1 MMLAAE
7 FRNWSSMTICFRR
20 IVTTFVAVVLLCLP
34 GSAKKKNTPLHIFFI
49 DVEGGQSTLVV
60 TPAGKSVLIDTGY
73 AGSRDAG
80 RIQAAAKA
88 AHLKRLDYV
97 LITHYHPDHVGGV
110 PDLLQ
115 RMKVGVFVDHGPNTD
130 KTGYTL
136 TAYAAYEQAIAHSH
150 RMTLEPGQGLPL
162 KGITFRV
169 LAGAGQHIAEPL
181 PGAGEANRYCDSEA
195 APDDTSENSQS
206 LGVLI
211 SYGKFQFLDLGDLT
225 ENKELEFLCPNNLI
239 GTVDLYLST
248 HHGSAQDNPKPL
260 VWAVHPR
267 VAIMNNG
274 PHKGGSPEAWQV
286 IHDSPGLAGFWQL
299 HYAVDG
305 GEDDNVKEDYIAN
318 VGDADGYYIEVSAAP
333 DGSFT
338 VLNSRNG
345 YSRKYGAE

>member
-1 MMLAAE
+1 MTSSLRRAAIALL
-7 FRNWSSMTICFRR
+7 MGL
-20 IVTTFVAVVLLCLP
+20 LLC
-34 GSAKKKNTPLHIFFI
+34 AVAFARKKPPLRIFFI

-60 TPAGKSVLIDTGY
+60 TPEGKSVLIDTGFP
-73 AGSRDAG
+73 GSRDAG
-80 RIQAAAKA
+80 RIQAAAKSA
-88 AHLKRLDYV
+88 QLKHLDYV

-110 PDLLQ
+110 PDLLK
-115 RMKVGVFVDHGPNTD
+115 RMKVGVFVDHGPNERD
-130 KTGYTL
+130 ADYTHD
-136 TAYAAYEQAIAHSH
+136 AYAAYEKAISHSH
-150 RMTLEPGQGLPL
+150 RITLEPGLGLPL

-169 LAGAGQHIAEPL
+169 LTGAGKHIGEPL
-181 PGAGEANRYCDSEA
+181 PGAGEANRYCGSDS
-195 APDDTSENSQS
+195 APPNDDSENSQS

-225 ENKELEFLCPNNLI
+225 ENKELEFLCPDNFI

-248 HHGSAQDNPKPL
+248 HHGSAPDNPKAL

-299 HYAVDG
+299 HSTDG
-305 GEDDNVKEDYIAN
+305 GKDKNVREDFIAN
-318 VGDADGYYIEVSAAP
+318 VDDADGHFIEVTADP

-338 VLNSRNG
+338 VLNSRND

>member
-1 MMLAAE
+1 MTCSFRYAAITLL
-7 FRNWSSMTICFRR
+7 MGL
-20 IVTTFVAVVLLCLP
+20 LLCP
-34 GSAKKKNTPLHIFFI
+34 VAPARKKPPLRIFFI
-49 DVEGGQSTLVV
+49 DVEGGQSTLIV
-60 TPAGKSVLIDTGY
+60 TPTGKSVLIDTGF

-80 RIQAAAKA
+80 RIVAAAKA
-88 AHLKRLDYV
+88 AQLKRLDYV

-110 PDLLQ
+110 SDLLK
-115 RMKVGVFVDHGPNTD
+115 RMKVDIFVDHGPNED
-130 KTGYTL
+130 KNDYTRAAY
-136 TAYAAYEQAIAHSH
+136 TAYEKAIAHSH

-169 LAGAGQHIAEPL
+169 SAGAGKHISEPL

-195 APDDTSENSQS
+195 TAPDDTSENSQS

-211 SYGKFQFLDLGDLT
+211 TYGRFQFLDLGDLT
-225 ENKELEFLCPNNLI
+225 ANKELEFLCPNNFI

-248 HHGSAQDNPKPL
+248 HHGSASDNPKAL

-274 PHKGGSPEAWQV
+274 AHKGGSAEAWQI

-299 HYAVDG
+299 HYSVDSG
-305 GEDDNVKEDYIAN
+305 KDHNVNGDYIAN
-318 VGDADGYYIEVSAAP
+318 RDDADGFFIEVTAGP

-345 YSRKYGAE
+345 YLKKYGAE

>member
-1 MMLAAE
+1 MIL
-7 FRNWSSMTICFRR
+7 SLRR
-20 IVTTFVAVVLLCLP
+20 VAITLVAGLLLCLP
-34 GSAKKKNTPLHIFFI
+34 AFAKKNNPLRIFFI

-88 AHLKRLDYV
+88 AHLRRLDYV

-115 RMKVGVFVDHGPNTD
+115 RMKVGVFVDHGPNQRKAD
-130 KTGYTL
+130 YTQ
-136 TAYAAYEQAIAHSH
+136 AAYDAYEKAIARSH
-150 RMTLEPGQGLPL
+150 HIALEPGQGLPL
-162 KGITFRV
+162 KSITFRV
-169 LAGAGQHIAEPL
+169 LTGAGKHIAEPL

-195 APDDTSENSQS
+195 PAPDEDASENSQS
-206 LGVLI
+206 LGILI
-211 SYGKFQFLDLGDLT
+211 TYGKFQFLDLGDLT
-225 ENKELEFLCPNNLI
+225 ENKELELLCPNNFI

-248 HHGSAQDNPKPL
+248 HHGVAPDNPKAL

-267 VAIMNNG
+267 VAILDNG
-274 PHKGGSPEAWQV
+274 AHKGGSPEAWQI

-305 GEDDNVKEDYIAN
+305 GRDHNVKEDYIAN
-318 VGDADGYYIEVSAAP
+318 VDDADGHFIEATVEP

>member
-1 MMLAAE
+1 MNPWL
-7 FRNWSSMTICFRR
+7 RR
-20 IVTTFVAVVLLCLP
+20 VAITLVVGSLYLP
-34 GSAKKKNTPLHIFFI
+34 AFAKKKNNPLRIFFI

-60 TPAGKSVLIDTGY
+60 TPAGKSVLIDTGF

-80 RIQAAAKA
+80 RIVSAANA

-110 PDLLQ
+110 PDLLKQ
-115 RMKVGVFVDHGPNTD
+115 MKVGVFVDHGPNEEKAD
-130 KTGYTL
+130 YTL
-136 TAYAAYEQAIAHSH
+136 AAYAAYEKATAHSH

-162 KGITFRV
+162 KGVTFRA
-169 LAGAGQHIAEPL
+169 LAGAGKHIAEPL
-181 PGAGEANRYCDSEA
+181 PGAGEANRYCDSEV

-206 LGVLI
+206 LGVLL

-225 ENKELEFLCPNNLI
+225 ENKELDLLCPNNFI

-248 HHGSAQDNPKPL
+248 HHGSAQDNPKAL

-274 PHKGGSPEAWQV
+274 AHKGGSPEAWQI

-299 HYAVDG
+299 HDAVDG
-305 GEDDNVKEDYIAN
+305 GKDHNVQEDYIAN
-318 VGDADGYYIEVSAAP
+318 VNDADGYFLEVTAEP
-333 DGSFT
+333 DGSFS